1 MPEEENTARSQKMDR
16 ASAPKPLQNTH
27 HETAAGANLT
37 SLEES
42 DSKRSVAQKPNPWIT
57 TLQITAVLAIVAGAF
72 WLGTQ
77 RELVQRFS
85 QWGYVSSFLIS
96 LVGSAT
102 VILPAPGLALIL
114 ALGAHLNPVLLGVV
128 AGFGSGLGEL
138 SGYLA
143 GRASRNLVSQ
153 KGKFNAFLHHMTRRY
168 TAPVLFILAIL
179 PLPVFD
185 IAGILAGALRMPAVQ
200 FLSIVISGKIIKHV
214 LAAYLGA
221 EFFEMV
227 LSRFGF

>member
-1 MPEEENTARSQKMDR
+1 MNRTNDSVSIQNTPCQTKVSEDLSRLEETEEKK
-16 ASAPKPLQNTH
+16 ASAPTTKPW
-27 HETAAGANLT
+27 LT
-37 SLEES
+37 
-42 DSKRSVAQKPNPWIT
+42 I
-57 TLQITAVLAIVAGAF
+57 LQIVGVLAIVVGAF

-85 QWGYVSSFLIS
+85 QWGYLSSFLIS
-96 LVGSAT
+96 LIGSAT

-143 GRASRNLVSQ
+143 GKAGRNLVSRQ
-153 KGKFNAFLHHMTRRY
+153 GRFNSILHHMTTRY
-168 TAPVLFILAIL
+168 TSPVLFFLAIL

-185 IAGILAGALRMPAVQ
+185 FAGILAGALRMPILR
-200 FLSIVISGKIIKHV
+200 FLTIVISGKIIKHV
-214 LAAYLGA
+214 GAAYLGA

-227 LSRFGF
+227 LSRFGY

>member
-1 MPEEENTARSQKMDR
+1 MNRTNDSESLHNAPRQATASDGL
-16 ASAPKPLQNTH
+16 SL
-27 HETAAGANLT
+27 
-37 SLEES
+37 LEETEEKGS
-42 DSKRSVAQKPNPWIT
+42 TASSLNPWMT
-57 TLQITAVLAIVAGAF
+57 TLQIIGVLAIVVGAF

-85 QWGYVSSFLIS
+85 QWGYLSSFLIS
-96 LVGSAT
+96 LIGSAT

-143 GRASRNLVSQ
+143 GKAGRNLVSRQ
-153 KGKFNAFLHHMTRRY
+153 GRFNSILHHMTTRY
-168 TAPVLFILAIL
+168 TSPVLFFLAIL

-185 IAGILAGALRMPAVQ
+185 FAGILAGALRMPILR
-200 FLSIVISGKIIKHV
+200 FLTIVISGKIIKHV
-214 LAAYLGA
+214 GAAYLGA

-227 LSRFGF
+227 LSRYGF

>member
-1 MPEEENTARSQKMDR
+1 M
-16 ASAPKPLQNTH
+16 
-27 HETAAGANLT
+27 AGSDGLVI
-37 SLEES
+37 LEES
-42 DSKRSVAQKPNPWIT
+42 GAEDQDSSRPNPWLT
-57 TLQITAVLAIVAGAF
+57 ALQIIAILAIVVGAF

-85 QWGYVSSFLIS
+85 QWGYLSSFLIS
-96 LVGSAT
+96 LIGSAT

-114 ALGAHLNPVLLGVV
+114 ALGAHLNPLLLGVV

-143 GRASRNLVSQ
+143 GKAGRNLVSSE
-153 KGKFNAFLHHMTRRY
+153 GRFNAFLHHVTTRF
-168 TAPVLFILAIL
+168 TTPALFVLAIL
-179 PLPVFD
+179 PLPIFD
-185 IAGILAGALRMPAVQ
+185 FAGILAGALRMPILR
-200 FLSIVISGKIIKHV
+200 FLTVVISGKIIKHA

-227 LSRFGF
+227 LTRFGL

>member
-1 MPEEENTARSQKMDR
+1 MNSTSDSELVQNKTPQLGDSGVSTFPEEAREDDKDPSRPSPWLTA
-16 ASAPKPLQNTH
+16 
-27 HETAAGANLT
+27 
-37 SLEES
+37 
-42 DSKRSVAQKPNPWIT
+42 
-57 TLQITAVLAIVAGAF
+57 LQILGIIAIVVGAF

-85 QWGYVSSFLIS
+85 QWGYLSSFLIS
-96 LVGSAT
+96 LIGSAT

-143 GRASRNLVSQ
+143 GKAGRNLVNSE
-153 KGKFNAFLHHMTRRY
+153 GRFNAFLHRMTTRF
-168 TAPVLFILAIL
+168 TSPALFVLAIL
-179 PLPVFD
+179 PLPIFD
-185 IAGILAGALRMPAVQ
+185 FAGILAGALRMPVLHFLAV
-200 FLSIVISGKIIKHV
+200 VISGKIIKHA

-221 EFFEMV
+221 EFFEM
-227 LSRFGF
+227 LLTNLGA

>member
-1 MPEEENTARSQKMDR
+1 MNRTNDSDSLHNAPRQTTVSDGLSLFEENDEKEPTASN
-16 ASAPKPLQNTH
+16 PKRW
-27 HETAAGANLT
+27 LT
-37 SLEES
+37 
-42 DSKRSVAQKPNPWIT
+42 I
-57 TLQITAVLAIVAGAF
+57 LQIIGVLAIVVGAF

-85 QWGYVSSFLIS
+85 QWGYLSSFLIS
-96 LVGSAT
+96 LIGSAT

-143 GRASRNLVSQ
+143 GKAGRNLVSRQ
-153 KGKFNAFLHHMTRRY
+153 GRFNSILHHMTTRY
-168 TAPVLFILAIL
+168 TSPVLFFLAIL

-185 IAGILAGALRMPAVQ
+185 FAGILAGALRMPILR
-200 FLSIVISGKIIKHV
+200 FLTIVISGKIIKHV
-214 LAAYLGA
+214 GAAYLGA

-227 LSRFGF
+227 LSKYGF

>member
-1 MPEEENTARSQKMDR
+1 MPPARRRPATVFPYSKKLKR
-16 ASAPKPLQNTH
+16 KVLLPLR
-27 HETAAGANLT
+27 L
-37 SLEES
+37 
-42 DSKRSVAQKPNPWIT
+42 NPWMTI
-57 TLQITAVLAIVAGAF
+57 LQIIGVLAIVVGAF

-85 QWGYVSSFLIS
+85 QWGYLSSFLIS
-96 LVGSAT
+96 LIGSAT

-143 GRASRNLVSQ
+143 GKAGRNLVSRQ
-153 KGKFNAFLHHMTRRY
+153 GRFNSILHHMTTRY
-168 TAPVLFILAIL
+168 TSPVLFFLAIL

-185 IAGILAGALRMPAVQ
+185 FAGILAGALRMPILR
-200 FLSIVISGKIIKHV
+200 FLTIVISGKIIKHV
-214 LAAYLGA
+214 GAAYLGA

-227 LSRFGF
+227 LSRYGF

>member
-1 MPEEENTARSQKMDR
+1 MSRTSGPESNQSARR
-16 ASAPKPLQNTH
+16 G
-27 HETAAGANLT
+27 TAAGADLPM
-37 SLEES
+37 SGEPDSEEP
-42 DSKRSVAQKPNPWIT
+42 VPPKPNPWIT
-57 TLQITAVLAIVAGAF
+57 TLQVFAVLAIVAGSF

-77 RELVQRFS
+77 KELVQRFS

-96 LVGSAT
+96 LIGSAT

-143 GRASRNLVSQ
+143 GRASRNLVSRR
-153 KGKFNAFLHHMTRRY
+153 GKFSAFLHHMTTRY
-168 TAPVLFILAIL
+168 TAPALFILAIV
-179 PLPVFD
+179 PLPIFD
-185 IAGILAGALRMPAVQ
+185 VAGILAGAMRMPAVQ

-221 EFFEMV
+221 EFFEIV
-227 LSRFGF
+227 LAKFGF

>member
-1 MPEEENTARSQKMDR
+1 MQNAIEKKTMNRTNDSESLHNA
-16 ASAPKPLQNTH
+16 PLQA
-27 HETAAGANLT
+27 TASDGL
-37 SLEES
+37 SLLEETDEKGS
-42 DSKRSVAQKPNPWIT
+42 TASNLNPWIT
-57 TLQITAVLAIVAGAF
+57 ALQIIGVLAIVVGAF

-85 QWGYVSSFLIS
+85 QWGYLSSFLIS
-96 LVGSAT
+96 LIGSAT

-143 GRASRNLVSQ
+143 GKAGRNLVSRQ
-153 KGKFNAFLHHMTRRY
+153 GRFNSILHHMTTRY
-168 TAPVLFILAIL
+168 TSPVLFFLAIL

-185 IAGILAGALRMPAVQ
+185 FAGILAGALRMPILR
-200 FLSIVISGKIIKHV
+200 FLTIVISGKIIKHV
-214 LAAYLGA
+214 GAAYLGA

-227 LSRFGF
+227 LSRYGF